1 MPSSKEKDSIR
12 QMRIRLNGVK
22 RLFTVSKV
30 IVPKE
35 FKRSRFEADHD
46 IALIKLTQKL
56 DFKNMKTIQPAC
68 LDAVTNNF
76 TSTSDLLFAGK

>member
-1 MPSSKEKDSIR
+1 M
-12 QMRIRLNGVK
+12 
-22 RLFTVSKV
+22 FTVSKV

-46 IALIKLTQKL
+46 IALIKLKEKL
-56 DFKNMKTIQPAC
+56 NFKNMKTIQPAC